1 MAADF
6 DNSGASAAQEES
18 GFAAS
23 WTLYKRLLAY
33 LKPQL
38 PAVFTSILGFLIFAM
53 TTPLAAAWLGWTID
67 AIESKDLDWRVYS
80 PLLCIA
86 IAFIR
91 GVGGFLGGYS
101 IAHVANYLIH
111 RMRGQIMEHTLDLPV
126 RFFDRAEPGR
136 LISKVTYDVNQIT
149 GAVTNAVTVVLRE
162 GLTVIGLLAALFYV
176 DWQLSLAFLLIA
188 PIVGKT
194 VSVASRYFRRY
205 STQMQDSMGEVTQ
218 IIGESIRGHH
228 VVRTFNA
235 KGQVNTK
242 FDAASER
249 NRTQNMKMA
258 GTELISTPV
267 IQLLVSSA
275 IAGLIWFL
283 MAPEFMRDRSS
294 GDFVTFLTMA
304 ASLAK
309 PIRQLSQINSVIQRG
324 LSAASSI
331 FSLLDEPGEVDCGEK
346 TLPRAIERI
355 EFDNVRFAYA
365 QASENHP
372 SDNQEVTESAVD
384 GVSFDVEAGQTIA
397 LVGKSGSGK
406 TTLVSLLPRFY
417 DCTEGEIRINGSALT
432 DYSLQSLRHQIAV
445 VSQKVV
451 LFSGSILDNIAYGAA
466 EPIDRDAVI
475 EAARNAHALEFIDQ
489 LPQGIDTQ
497 IGDDAG
503 MLSGGQRQRIA
514 IARALFDDAP
524 ILVLDEATSAL
535 DSESE
540 LHIQEA
546 LSTLMQGRT
555 TFVIAHRLSTVE
567 SADRILV
574 MQDGKIIESGSHK
587 ELIAQE
593 GHYAYLYNIQFAE
606 S

>member
-1 MAADF
+1 MQTSKHQVETDSAQGF
-6 DNSGASAAQEES
+6 GASWA
-18 GFAAS
+18 
-23 WTLYKRLLAY
+23 LYKRLLAY

-38 PAVFTSILGFLIFAM
+38 PAVFTSILGFLIFAA

-91 GVGGFLGGYS
+91 GVGGFMGGYS
-101 IAHVANYLIH
+101 IAHVANALIH
-111 RMRGQIMEHTLDLPV
+111 RMRRQIMQHTLELPV
-126 RFFDRAEPGR
+126 SFFDRSEPGR

-176 DWQLSLAFLLIA
+176 DWQLSLAFLVIA

-194 VSVASRYFRRY
+194 VSIASRYFRRY

-218 IIGESIRGHH
+218 IINESIRGHH

-235 KGQVNTK
+235 KDSVNAK

-249 NRTQNMKMA
+249 NRAQNMKMA
-258 GTELISTPV
+258 GAELVSTPL
-267 IQLLVSSA
+267 IQLLVSTA

-304 ASLAK
+304 ATLAK
-309 PIRQLSQINSVIQRG
+309 PIRQLSQINAVIQRG
-324 LSAASSI
+324 LSAAASI
-331 FSLLDEPGEVDCGEK
+331 FSLLDEPGEKDTGSK
-346 TLPRAIERI
+346 QLPREIGRI
-355 EFDNVRFAYA
+355 EFDDVRFSYA
-365 QASENHP
+365 GGDKNDAG
-372 SDNQEVTESAVD
+372 DYAVN
-384 GVSFDVEAGQTIA
+384 GVSFAVEQGQTVA

-417 DCTEGEIRINGSALT
+417 ECSSGEIRIDGFALQ
-432 DYSLQSLRHQIAV
+432 DYGLRSLRHRIAV

-466 EPIDRDAVI
+466 QPVDREAVL
-475 EAARNAHALEFIDQ
+475 EAARMAHAMEFIEQ
-489 LPQGIDTQ
+489 LPHGIDTQ

-503 MLSGGQRQRIA
+503 LLSGGQRQRIA
-514 IARALFDDAP
+514 IARALFDNAP
-524 ILVLDEATSAL
+524 ILILDEATSAL

-540 LHIQEA
+540 QHIQEA
-546 LSTLMQGRT
+546 LSTLMRGRT

-567 SADRILV
+567 NADRILV
-574 MQDGKIIESGSHK
+574 MQDGTVIESGNHR
-587 ELIAQE
+587 ELIAQG

>member
-1 MAADF
+1 MAAEF
-6 DNSGASAAQEES
+6 DNSGALAQEAS

-38 PAVFTSILGFLIFAM
+38 PAVFTSILGFLIFAA

-111 RMRGQIMEHTLDLPV
+111 RMRSQIMEHTLDLPV

-194 VSVASRYFRRY
+194 VSIASRYFRRY

-235 KGQVNTK
+235 KGQVNEK

-346 TLPRAIERI
+346 TLPRAIEHI

-365 QASENHP
+365 PTSENHP
-372 SDNQEVTESAVD
+372 GEIQETSESAVD

-417 DCTEGEIRINGSALT
+417 DCTEGEIRINGSALP
-432 DYSLQSLRHQIAV
+432 DYSLESLRHQIAV

-574 MQDGKIIESGSHK
+574 MQNGKIIESGSHK

>member
-1 MAADF
+1 LAAEF
-6 DNSGASAAQEES
+6 DNSAALAQEAS

-38 PAVFTSILGFLIFAM
+38 PAVFTSILGFLIFAA

-194 VSVASRYFRRY
+194 VSIASRYFRRY

-235 KGQVNTK
+235 KGQVNEK

-275 IAGLIWFL
+275 IAVLIWFL
-283 MAPEFMRDRSS
+283 MAPEFMRDRSP

-372 SDNQEVTESAVD
+372 SENQEVTESAVD

>member
-1 MAADF
+1 MAAEF
-6 DNSGASAAQEES
+6 DNSGALAQEAS

-38 PAVFTSILGFLIFAM
+38 PAVFTSILGFLIFAA

-111 RMRGQIMEHTLDLPV
+111 RMRSQIMEHTLDLPV

-194 VSVASRYFRRY
+194 VSIASRYFRRY

-235 KGQVNTK
+235 KGQVNEK

-346 TLPRAIERI
+346 TLPRAIEHI

-365 QASENHP
+365 PTSENHP
-372 SDNQEVTESAVD
+372 GEIQETSESAVD

-417 DCTEGEIRINGSALT
+417 DCTEGEIRINGSALP

-540 LHIQEA
+540 LHIQKA

-574 MQDGKIIESGSHK
+574 MQNGKIIESGSHK

>member
-1 MAADF
+1 
-6 DNSGASAAQEES
+6 
-18 GFAAS
+18 
-23 WTLYKRLLAY
+23 
-33 LKPQL
+33 
-38 PAVFTSILGFLIFAM
+38 
-53 TTPLAAAWLGWTID
+53 
-67 AIESKDLDWRVYS
+67 
-80 PLLCIA
+80 
-86 IAFIR
+86 
-91 GVGGFLGGYS
+91 
-101 IAHVANYLIH
+101 
-111 RMRGQIMEHTLDLPV
+111 
-126 RFFDRAEPGR
+126 
-136 LISKVTYDVNQIT
+136 
-149 GAVTNAVTVVLRE
+149 
-162 GLTVIGLLAALFYV
+162 
-176 DWQLSLAFLLIA
+176 
-188 PIVGKT
+188 
-194 VSVASRYFRRY
+194 
-205 STQMQDSMGEVTQ
+205 
-218 IIGESIRGHH
+218 
-228 VVRTFNA
+228 
-235 KGQVNTK
+235 
-242 FDAASER
+242 
-249 NRTQNMKMA
+249 
-258 GTELISTPV
+258 
-267 IQLLVSSA
+267 
-275 IAGLIWFL
+275 
-283 MAPEFMRDRSS
+283 
-294 GDFVTFLTMA
+294 
-304 ASLAK
+304 
-309 PIRQLSQINSVIQRG
+309 
-324 LSAASSI
+324 
-331 FSLLDEPGEVDCGEK
+331 
-346 TLPRAIERI
+346 LPRAIEHI

-365 QASENHP
+365 PASENHP
-372 SDNQEVTESAVD
+372 GEIQETSESAVD

-417 DCTEGEIRINGSALT
+417 DCTEGEIRINGSALP

-475 EAARNAHALEFIDQ
+475 EAARNAHALEFIEQ

-524 ILVLDEATSAL
+524 ILILDEATSAL

-574 MQDGKIIESGSHK
+574 MQNGKIIESGSHK

>member
-1 MAADF
+1 MAAEF
-6 DNSGASAAQEES
+6 DNSAALAHEAS

-38 PAVFTSILGFLIFAM
+38 PAVFTSILGFLIFAA

-194 VSVASRYFRRY
+194 VSIASRYFRRY

-235 KGQVNTK
+235 KGQVNGK

-275 IAGLIWFL
+275 IAVLIWFL
-283 MAPEFMRDRSS
+283 MAPEFMRDRSP

-365 QASENHP
+365 RASENHP
-372 SDNQEVTESAVD
+372 SENEEVTESAVD

-540 LHIQEA
+540 LHIQAA

>member
-372 SDNQEVTESAVD
+372 SENQEVTESAVD